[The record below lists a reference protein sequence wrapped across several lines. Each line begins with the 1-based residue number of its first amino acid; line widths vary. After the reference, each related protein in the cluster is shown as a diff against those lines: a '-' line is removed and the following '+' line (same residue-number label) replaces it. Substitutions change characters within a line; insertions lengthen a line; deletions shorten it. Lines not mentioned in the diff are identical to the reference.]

1 MRKDG
6 AGIMNVETLI
16 YAYLA
21 ICLSMIIFN
30 IVCIFVFR
38 HRDKKLMKRSE
49 SFVEMVEE
57 QIEAEEVDEKHQKKL
72 SRKLTKVN
80 HLMAF
85 EEMLD
90 RIYEKDPEAVRN
102 YLENL
107 TPVFVY
113 LTQEYIKKNKLKA
126 AYFTYLIRKYGILK
140 GQSISIVIRTMLV
153 LVQDES
159 LYCRENALQALYAIG
174 DADSVIEALKILDN
188 KSLSHYSKMLT
199 DGLMR
204 FSGDPEDLDLRLWR
218 EYPTFSTE
226 MKLVILN
233 YFRFSGRGLYHE
245 QFLRLM
251 TEPGQNDE
259 IVFSC
264 IRYFG
269 RHVYEP
275 ALPFLYEYADFGD
288 GKWEY
293 SAISAFALAAYPNPK
308 TIALLKDLLCNRNW
322 YVRYNAAESLE
333 RIGLSYDELI
343 DVFEGRDRYAAE
355 MLRYRF
361 DKKRIREEAVTI

>member
-1 MRKDG
+1 M
-6 AGIMNVETLI
+6 VQSLI
-16 YAYLA
+16 YIYLSVCVA
-21 ICLSMIIFN
+21 MIIFN
-30 IVCIFVFR
+30 VVCIYVFHR
-38 HRDKKLMKRSE
+38 RDKKLMKRSE
-49 SFVEMVEE
+49 SFIEMVEE
-57 QIEAEEVDEKHQKKL
+57 QIEAGEVDEKHRKQL
-72 SRKLTKVN
+72 TCKLTKIN
-80 HLMAF
+80 NLMAF
-85 EEMLD
+85 EETLD
-90 RIYEKDPEAVRN
+90 RIYEDKPDAIRAYIEA
-102 YLENL
+102 L

-113 LTQEYIKKNKLKA
+113 LTVEYTKKNKLKA
-126 AYFTYLIRKYGILK
+126 AYFTYLIRKYGILR
-140 GQSISIVIRTMLV
+140 GQSISIVIRTMLT
-153 LVQDES
+153 LVKDES

-174 DADSVIEALKILDN
+174 DADSILEALKILDN
-188 KSLSHYSKMLT
+188 NSLHHYSKMLT
-199 DGLMR
+199 DGLLR
-204 FSGDPEDLDLRLWR
+204 FSGDYEKLDLRLWR
-218 EYPTFSTE
+218 EYPKFSTG

-233 YFRFSGRGLYHE
+233 YFRFSGRALYHE

-269 RHVYEP
+269 RHAYEP
-275 ALPFLYEYADFGD
+275 ALPFLYEYARVGD

-293 SAISAFALAAYPNPK
+293 AAISASALATYPNLK

-361 DKKRIREEAVTI
+361 DKKRIREGEAVPV